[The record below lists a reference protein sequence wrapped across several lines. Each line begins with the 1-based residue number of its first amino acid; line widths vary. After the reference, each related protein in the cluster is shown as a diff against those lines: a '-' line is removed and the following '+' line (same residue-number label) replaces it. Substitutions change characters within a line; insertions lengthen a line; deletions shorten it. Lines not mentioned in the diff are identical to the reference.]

1 MPIKLQTWKPDTCD
15 CVIEQTHDP
24 SDPRYGVVFSKFIE
38 KCLVHQALSDE
49 DAYGKIYEDFDSEQ
63 KCKNMLY
70 GELLENTTLDLSELV
85 QKEDTSFTKLKPG
98 IFYKWQFDKDR
109 RLIVNIMGISLSSNH
124 KMILQN
130 FCDTTFSIG
139 KVLIQ

>member
-49 DAYGKIYEDFDSEQ
+49 DAYGKIYEDFNSEQ
-63 KCKNMLY
+63 KCKNILQ
-70 GELLENTTLDLSELV
+70 GELLDNTIFGISETVIENGRSIN
-85 QKEDTSFTKLKPG
+85 KLKIG
-98 IFYKWQFDKDR
+98 IFYNWQFDENRK
-109 RLIVNIMGISLSSNH
+109 LIIDIAGISLPPPI
-124 KMILQN
+124 KTLIQN
-130 FCDTTFSIG
+130 FCNTTFG
-139 KVLIQ
+139 LDKVQIQ